1 MKGSTRGFTLI
12 ELLVV
17 VAIIGILSSVVLAS
31 ANYARNRGKYARVKT
46 DIKLLIND
54 TTMAQ
59 GNTGKTMI
67 GITGNGC
74 SDCNGCRSGDLR
86 NISSSSGCY
95 TSWVSALTNITTAA
109 GQEFTNA
116 SQLTRDPWGSPYC
129 LDENEREGGPRT
141 VSLRLE
147 E

>member
-1 MKGSTRGFTLI
+1 
-12 ELLVV
+12 
-17 VAIIGILSSVVLAS
+17 
-31 ANYARNRGKYARVKT
+31 
-46 DIKLLIND
+46 
-54 TTMAQ
+54 MAQ

-129 LDENEREGGPRT
+129 LDENEREGGPTDCRQDSLLSVGPDGIYGTSDDYTT
-141 VSLRLE
+141 VLPFSSPCP
-147 E
+147 